1 MTLRILTA
9 CLALCL
15 SPSLAAAQD
24 WSIDHDASS
33 VGFETTAFGS
43 PVAGE
48 FSDWSAQITLDP
60 AALESAQISA
70 RVQTAT
76 GATGS
81 NGVDDPM
88 LGSDGLAPATHPLA
102 LFESS
107 DIRATQTGYDAH
119 GTLTIRDTA
128 QPVILP
134 FTLEIE
140 NGRAIADARL
150 TIARTDYGVGASGW
164 GTTAANVTLVLHIEA
179 NAAE

>member
-24 WSIDHDASS
+24 WSVDREASS
-33 VGFETTAFGS
+33 VGFETTAFGG

-60 AALESAQISA
+60 AALETAQISA

-81 NGVDDPM
+81 NGVDEPM
-88 LGSDGLAPATHPLA
+88 LGSDGLAPEAHPLA
-102 LFESS
+102 LFESG
-107 DIRATQTGYDAH
+107 DIRATEAGYDAH
-119 GTLTIRDTA
+119 GVLTIRNVSR
-128 QPVILP
+128 PVILP
-134 FTLEIE
+134 FTLEVA
-140 NGRAIADARL
+140 NGHAIADARL
-150 TIARTDYGVGASGW
+150 TIARTDYGVGAPGW

-179 NAAE
+179 DAAE